1 MKITSREVC
10 VERCPGM
17 VGPFSDGE
25 YYCVGKEYG
34 FCDQRSSTCW
44 CNKGYEGLNCTQCI
58 PEYYKHGG
66 LCYPKKNCPSD
77 CSGQGTCD
85 YATGKCTCNSYRFGL
100 DCSQQSCHRFDMLC
114 TSCTAGACL
123 ACLPGYFPIT
133 NRCLPCSTYDPRCIT
148 CDDQRCLSCGDFIL
162 NSVRRSGARA
172 GIDPSTSPLEEPTRE
187 FSFLSVYGSQHP
199 QVFDEA
205 EPFGIVRAIPPSLSC
220 TQGTSMDASFAC
232 VPLPRSHVICGHSGT
247 LSFSS
252 PTYEIAE
259 NAPWIPVTV
268 TRTGGGVGSVAVTY
282 ELIHLTTSDQ
292 DVSATAFYTSSQRLE
307 FLPGVTSITFFITIH
322 DNFVRNENK
331 EFLVALRDP
340 TSDATLGNQDNAVIT
355 ILDNEPASPRLTV
368 QTKPWGT
375 AGTPFSLK
383 LLSSSTTSASRW
395 VVVEAKLTPALADT
409 NMEQIFLPFAA
420 GSWLTT
426 WTPTRRGN
434 YSLSFFQLFGTGLRG
449 HYFANAWL
457 QGPPRVKRVDR
468 ALNFTWATDKAMW
481 NPFHFGSARWSGYL
495 QAAASELTYF
505 RVVTTGSFRLWL
517 NGKLVIDAW
526 LPLDSQNWGAVVL
539 EQNKLYS
546 ITFDYRHGIAPSTR
560 LNLQWQS
567 ASIPLQSIPTQQL
580 FVAQL
585 VGSTS
590 VTILP
595 SSPVPNV
602 IFQGNTSGVA
612 GAVYSFAFYSLD
624 GQGNLRRQSET
635 EFRSVLTLQ
644 SSPQT
649 NVDVA
654 LAYDPSTQKMLAQAR
669 PVVMGLYSLQLFL
682 NQVRVT
688 GFPIDVQIASSPF
701 AGPRSDVFG
710 PGVAPTGVIAAARAT
725 MTIRARDLYGNTMSQ
740 GGAEFTVRAVSG
752 VQALVDLGT
761 VVNNLDGTY
770 TAWYIPRF
778 SGAYSIEVLVNKMHV
793 AQSPYAISV
802 APNEPFGPSSHL
814 VSGLGLTSATTGLPS
829 TFVVQLRDV
838 NGNLITAGSAAVTCT
853 LATSTCVNMLNGQ
866 YSCTYTPTVATP
878 TMVLSVQVNS
888 MPIKNSPFVI
898 PVTTGAIATSTSVAN
913 GTGLLYSF
921 AGQVTKVNI
930 QAKDIYGNNRM
941 GADTLTGQLVLPNG
955 APTTNTSVTIAYL
968 SKGYHELSYQVFAAG
983 SYLLRIQAGGQNI
996 LNSPFTISIYPG
1008 PADIVQTTASFASS
1022 QPFLAGTTVV
1032 AKIEP
1037 KDAFGNPVNQ
1047 PYLFRLS
1054 PQSMFTLTSATNA
1067 VYTVALTPT
1076 LSGVY
1081 TFQPQIYLPGGG
1093 NVTLY
1098 KSRDWSGPS
1107 VLFQTPMPLGANYGL
1122 KVPPLTDAMR
1132 DFSAVWRGYISATY
1146 SELYTFHVTASGC
1159 HVRIMLNKT
1168 EVVHLTKTG
1177 IGLFSTA
1184 LTAASMMYLEIWV
1197 SKASDAGPVKYKVTW
1212 SSLSQPEQD
1221 VPASSLF
1228 SLWRVTSLSPT
1239 FSVFPNAP
1247 FPPNFELSPMSP
1259 TQWTAGTSVVLT
1271 VVAKDAFGNVR
1282 DRGGDSLQVL
1292 LSSFN
1297 QQLPVNFNVQ
1307 DIQDFRNGTYGVRI
1321 VSFSSGNLSLTLGVH
1336 ASPVHSSI
1344 SVYGFEQSLATIRG
1358 NPFLIS
1364 VAPAIIS
1371 LESTVFTGPGLV
1383 AGIAGVT
1390 LSFSMA
1396 LRDAYLNAVAVAP
1409 SGLVVFLTRDVAT
1422 SVVGK
1427 WTFDVAT
1434 REITVAFVPE
1444 VAGIYAI
1451 KLQLGTATYTPL
1463 DIQPLIRPNVSNATT
1478 SQIVFAGPALA
1489 PFTDQQS
1496 FSVVLYDAYGNPV
1509 GVGGDRVAVTVNGAA
1524 AAVADVVDNLDG
1536 TYQVHVALP
1545 SRGVFEITTLLMQPN
1560 SFGLAGKY
1568 YPNTTTFTAEMTRI
1582 DRVIDLTGID
1592 TPKIE
1597 WTGFLLG
1604 TFTETFQFDLVGC
1617 RLFIDNVAVPSSST
1631 VLLIETH
1638 LHVVRVESF
1647 PGAATIQM
1655 RYQSARTPAQIVP
1668 STVLFPTATEIGPR
1682 LRLTGF

>member
-1 MKITSREVC
+1 
-10 VERCPGM
+10 
-17 VGPFSDGE
+17 
-25 YYCVGKEYG
+25 
-34 FCDQRSSTCW
+34 
-44 CNKGYEGLNCTQCI
+44 
-58 PEYYKHGG
+58 
-66 LCYPKKNCPSD
+66 
-77 CSGQGTCD
+77 
-85 YATGKCTCNSYRFGL
+85 
-100 DCSQQSCHRFDMLC
+100 MLC

-133 NRCLPCSTYDPRCIT
+133 NRCRTMEFLLFYS
-148 CDDQRCLSCGDFIL
+148 FI
-162 NSVRRSGARA
+162 
-172 GIDPSTSPLEEPTRE
+172 
-187 FSFLSVYGSQHP
+187 
-199 QVFDEA
+199 
-205 EPFGIVRAIPPSLSC
+205 
-220 TQGTSMDASFAC
+220 
-232 VPLPRSHVICGHSGT
+232 HVICGHSGT

-457 QGPPRVKRVDR
+457 QRVDR

-481 NPFHFGSARWSGYL
+481 NLFHFGSARWSGYL

-710 PGVAPTGVIAAARAT
+710 P
-725 MTIRARDLYGNTMSQ
+725 DLYGNTMSQ

-802 APNEPFGPSSHL
+802 APNEPFGPSSHV

-1321 VSFSSGNLSLTLGVH
+1321 VSFSSGNLGLTLGVH

-1434 REITVAFVPE
+1434 REIAVAFVPE
-1444 VAGIYAI
+1444 VAGTYAI